1 MFVLCDYL
9 VWRLFDYNFFF
20 IWYLLLI
27 IIYLKNKKD
36 YLMVYCDFYV
46 LYLGIIE
53 IRKGGLIYVY
63 MFLVEKLIKLCDVVK
78 VICKVFGVLI
88 LK

>member
-1 MFVLCDYL
+1 
-9 VWRLFDYNFFF
+9 
-20 IWYLLLI
+20 
-27 IIYLKNKKD
+27 
-36 YLMVYCDFYV
+36 MVYCDFYV
-46 LYLGIIE
+46 LYLGIIV